1 MALRSVADLVLRMQ
15 KVEKAVGPQGQRDY
29 MTAVGVALKS
39 PALTAA
45 ASTKLG
51 ADLMFTAGWS
61 RAGPLQV
68 AFTVHRDGNGLTMHR
83 RGRSA
88 GPWRVAESGRNQGS
102 ASGFSGPG
110 INVKTGTTARNKDG
124 SMRKVRARKARRWNG
139 TTAGFGAW
147 SKAEAS
153 MAAAAPELLQKLE
166 RKGVIDAF
174 LGK

>member
-1 MALRSVADLVLRMQ
+1 MQ

-39 PALTAA
+39 PALSAA

-51 ADLMFTAGWS
+51 SDLMFTAGWS

-68 AFTVHRDGNGLTMHR
+68 AFTLHRDGNGLTMHR

-88 GPWRVAESGRNQGS
+88 GPWRVAESGRRAGVKGELRETGRIS
-102 ASGFSGPG
+102 K
-110 INVKTGTTARNKDG
+110 KTGRALT
-124 SMRKVRARKARRWNG
+124 RKVKQTNG
-139 TTAGFGAW
+139 ATVGFGAW

-153 MAAAAPELLQKLE
+153 MAAAAPKLLEKME
-166 RKGVIDAF
+166 RKGVVDAF